1 MNRRLLTNLCGS
13 LSLASLLLAC
23 GWAYWDAQPT
33 SDAWICDCPEQVPT
47 PISPG
52 QKVKVGF
59 RLKNTSRRSLRILG
73 TVVC

>member
-1 MNRRLLTNLCGS
+1 MNRRLRTNLWES

-23 GWAYWDAQPT
+23 GWACWNPQPAPY
-33 SDAWICDCPEQVPT
+33 AWICDCPEQT
-47 PISPG
+47 LAGISPG